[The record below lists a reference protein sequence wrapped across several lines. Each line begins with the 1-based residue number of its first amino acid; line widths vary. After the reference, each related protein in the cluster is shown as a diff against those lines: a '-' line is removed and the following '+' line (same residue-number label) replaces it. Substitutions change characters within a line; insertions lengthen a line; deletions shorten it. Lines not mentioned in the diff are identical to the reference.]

1 MVRSMSSTDES
12 SILELIGLN
21 DYIRY
26 ISMKM
31 KSEVLQSVEVSIMC
45 IREI

>member
-1 MVRSMSSTDES
+1 MSSTEEGS
-12 SILELIGLN
+12 VLELIGLN

-31 KSEVLQSVEVSIMC
+31 KSEALQSVEVRIVC
-45 IREI
+45 IRER

>member
-1 MVRSMSSTDES
+1 MVRSMSSTEEG

-31 KSEVLQSVEVSIMC
+31 KSEVLQSVEVRIMC